1 MKTIKTV
8 GLILFITGFCLFNGL
23 FFSADYSLTREIVK
37 AQISDE
43 QKQALFLQSDSS
55 LLNQNVSSVFSFVTQ
70 IERIF
75 DVVNQ
80 IQASTYGITQEE
92 LYELSARSG
101 NQFSL
106 GSVDS
111 LYIGE
116 DAISE
121 FKKKAWKDYASWLE
135 GRTFES
141 REELQNQLQG
151 IVSNINQYGI
161 INQVGFDRYQIKD
174 LTYSLTKA
182 SATGPVKSNPI
193 LWLFLTFGLCITGAL
208 LYILP
213 KITLPAGIK
222 NNGIFF
228 NVMKNTGWLGILTG
242 TWLILFYVVL
252 YFYPQYM
259 TQWITLVDPVSKA
272 LNGNEAGRFFLY
284 GFIYTLCILVM
295 GIRMIIHYRHSK
307 YQVLRTCSVMFFQTA
322 FAFLIPEILIR
333 LNKPY
338 FDFKNIWP
346 LDYSFFFDSRISEL
360 ISAGTLG
367 IFMLGWGIALI
378 IIGVPVLVY
387 FFGKRWYCSWV
398 CGVWRTC

>member
-1 MKTIKTV
+1 
-8 GLILFITGFCLFNGL
+8 
-23 FFSADYSLTREIVK
+23 
-37 AQISDE
+37 
-43 QKQALFLQSDSS
+43 
-55 LLNQNVSSVFSFVTQ
+55 
-70 IERIF
+70 
-75 DVVNQ
+75 
-80 IQASTYGITQEE
+80 
-92 LYELSARSG
+92 LSARSG

-322 FAFLIPEILIR
+322 FAF
-333 LNKPY
+333 
-338 FDFKNIWP
+338 
-346 LDYSFFFDSRISEL
+346 
-360 ISAGTLG
+360 
-367 IFMLGWGIALI
+367 
-378 IIGVPVLVY
+378 
-387 FFGKRWYCSWV
+387 
-398 CGVWRTC
+398 